1 MTKRN
6 IYEIF
11 ARINRGDDLM
21 HVGTIE
27 AENDDLAVAYAAYIY
42 NEEDWTDMYT
52 VRRDHLLCVHSV
64 DALFAQKGV
73 GA

>member
-1 MTKRN
+1 MSKREV
-6 IYEIF
+6 YEIF

-27 AENDDLAVAYAAYIY
+27 AENDELAMAYAALVYD
-42 NEEDWTDMYT
+42 EEDWTDMYT
-52 VRRDHLLCVHSV
+52 VRRDNLLCVHSV
-64 DALFAQKGV
+64 EPLFAEKGV